1 MKITILLK
9 ILSTS
14 SHPLRLQF
22 SHRPNLNKNH
32 FMDATFSYLNSI
44 LFVFL
49 ENACNAYI
57 LLATKVVQVVN
68 VVVFLNQS
76 LNNSYIFGHF
86 LVHICSNP
94 VSRLKVCITVLTP

>member
-1 MKITILLK
+1 
-9 ILSTS
+9 
-14 SHPLRLQF
+14 
-22 SHRPNLNKNH
+22 
-32 FMDATFSYLNSI
+32 MDATFSYLNSI

-76 LNNSYIFGHF
+76 LNNLNIFGHC
-86 LVHICSNP
+86 LVHIWSDP
-94 VSRLKVCITVLTP
+94 VSLLKVVQYSINPLNKGPLKIGQEMLEITTSLSSFS